1 LARFNPEDV
10 MAENDRVRAAEADI
24 DRFFDDRL
32 SIRGVYRPAL
42 VDCLMERAELLVT
55 GARAVTSRDRGALT
69 GLYLNVTGGLNWAI
83 REANRLATGSR
94 DNIPEQLDCIA
105 TEAISLGIFYQYV
118 QDAFMSYWK
127 GYARVEFPSDY
138 AIHFKPIPAAVD
150 LDARLRHHSCD
161 EGLTP
166 ADEVVQRVTNPLA
179 DPSTSTA
186 EQFVKSLLETSTV
199 RREGGFHYSIEPGVI
214 RDVVAN

>member
-1 LARFNPEDV
+1 

-105 TEAISLGIFYQYV
+105 TQAISLGIFYQYV

-127 GYARVEFPSDY
+127 GYARVEFPSTMQFTSNLSRRQLTLMHVFV
-138 AIHFKPIPAAVD
+138 ITAAT
-150 LDARLRHHSCD
+150 R
-161 EGLTP
+161 G
-166 ADEVVQRVTNPLA
+166 
-179 DPSTSTA
+179 
-186 EQFVKSLLETSTV
+186 SLQPTK
-199 RREGGFHYSIEPGVI
+199 
-214 RDVVAN
+214 